1 MEKSREQYIKMTQTP
16 VHRLILQLAVP
27 TILSMMA
34 TTIYNLVDTAF
45 VGTLG
50 NSASG
55 AVGIVFG
62 FMSILQAIGFMF
74 GQGSGSL
81 LSRKL
86 GARDGEAAS
95 RTASTGFIFSFGLG
109 AIVAVI
115 CFIFIE
121 PLVRILGSTETIAP
135 YAITYIK
142 YILATAPFVVSSF
155 TLNNML
161 RYEGKAKL
169 GMIGLISGGV
179 LNIGGDYLFMFVYD
193 MGIAGA
199 GLSTAISQVVSFYIL
214 LIMFLKGKTL
224 SKLSFKYFAPG
235 NGLLGEIVLIGFP
248 SLLRQALSSI
258 TTILLNSQSAF
269 YAGDAGVAAMSIVNR
284 IAFFL
289 FAIALGIGQGFQPVC
304 AFNYGA
310 KKYKR
315 QRDAYKFTMILSIL
329 ILAVLTIITM
339 FFADGLI
346 AVFRDDPTVIEI
358 GTRALKILSIAQIF
372 MPLCMVT
379 EMLMQSS
386 GKKGAASLLSSLR
399 GGILFIPALLILPYF
414 RGMYGVEEA
423 QPLAYVLSV
432 IPALF
437 IAKRYFRKTPDED
450 FPDNE
455 DEKTE
460 VEDFNG

>member
-1 MEKSREQYIKMTQTP
+1 MDKSQEQYIKMTQTP
-16 VHRLILQLAVP
+16 VQKLILKLAVP

-50 NSASG
+50 NAASG

-86 GARDGEAAS
+86 GARDEEAAS
-95 RTASTGFIFSFGLG
+95 KTASTGFLCSFVLG
-109 AIVAVI
+109 GIVAVI
-115 CFIFIE
+115 CYIFIS

-135 YAITYIK
+135 YAETYIK
-142 YILATAPFVVSSF
+142 YILAAAPFIVSSF

-161 RYEGKAKL
+161 RFEGKARL
-169 GMIGLISGGV
+169 GMIGLITGGV
-179 LNIGGDYLFMFVYD
+179 LNIFGDYCFMFKLN

-199 GLSTAISQVVSFYIL
+199 GLSTALSQVISFFIL
-214 LIMFLKGKTL
+214 LFMFLKGKTL
-224 SKLSFKYFAPG
+224 SKLSFRNFSPG
-235 NGLLGEIVLIGFP
+235 NGLLREIILVGFP
-248 SLLRQALSSI
+248 SMLRQGLSSI
-258 TTILLNSQSAF
+258 TTILLNSQSAMF
-269 YAGDAGVAAMSIVNR
+269 AGDAGVAAMSIVNR

-310 KKYKR
+310 RKYKR
-315 QRDAYKFTMILSIL
+315 QRDAYKFTMIISII
-329 ILAVLTIITM
+329 ILAVLTVATM
-339 FFADGLI
+339 IFSGNLIGL
-346 AVFRDDPTVIEI
+346 FRDDSEVIEI
-358 GTRALKILSIAQIF
+358 GTRALRILCVAQVF
-372 MPLCMVT
+372 LPLCMVT

-386 GKKGAASLLSSLR
+386 GKKAEAAVLSSLR
-399 GGILFIPALLILPYF
+399 GGLLFIPALLILPRL

-423 QPLAYVLSV
+423 QPLSIILAV
-432 IPALF
+432 IPAFF
-437 IAKRYFRKTPDED
+437 IARKYFRNTPNED
-450 FPDNE
+450 FPD
-455 DEKTE
+455 EKE
-460 VEDFNG
+460 F

>member
-1 MEKSREQYIKMTQTP
+1 MDKSQEQYIKMTQTP
-16 VHRLILQLAVP
+16 VQKLILKLAVP

-50 NSASG
+50 NAASG

-86 GARDGEAAS
+86 GARDEEAAS
-95 RTASTGFIFSFGLG
+95 KTASTGFLCSFVLG
-109 AIVAVI
+109 GIVAVI
-115 CFIFIE
+115 CYIFIS

-135 YAITYIK
+135 YAETYIK
-142 YILATAPFVVSSF
+142 YILAAAPFIVSSF

-161 RYEGKAKL
+161 RFEGKARL
-169 GMIGLISGGV
+169 GMIGLITGGV
-179 LNIGGDYLFMFVYD
+179 LNIFGDYCFMFKLN

-199 GLSTAISQVVSFYIL
+199 GLSTALSQVISFFIL
-214 LIMFLKGKTL
+214 LFMFLKGKTL
-224 SKLSFKYFAPG
+224 SKLSFRNFSPG
-235 NGLLGEIVLIGFP
+235 NGLLREIILVGFP
-248 SLLRQALSSI
+248 SMLRQGLSSI
-258 TTILLNSQSAF
+258 TTILLNSQSAMF
-269 YAGDAGVAAMSIVNR
+269 AGDAGVAAMSIVNR

-310 KKYKR
+310 RKYKR
-315 QRDAYKFTMILSIL
+315 QRDAYKFTMIISII
-329 ILAVLTIITM
+329 ILAVLTVVTM
-339 FFADGLI
+339 IFSGNLIGL
-346 AVFRDDPTVIEI
+346 FRDDSEVIEI
-358 GTRALKILSIAQIF
+358 GTRALRILCVAQVF
-372 MPLCMVT
+372 LPLCMVT

-386 GKKGAASLLSSLR
+386 GKKAEAAVLSSLR
-399 GGILFIPALLILPYF
+399 GGLLFIPALLILPRL

-423 QPLAYVLSV
+423 QPLSIILAV
-432 IPALF
+432 IPAFF
-437 IAKRYFRKTPDED
+437 IARKYFRNTPNED
-450 FPDNE
+450 FPD
-455 DEKTE
+455 EKE
-460 VEDFNG
+460 F

>member
-1 MEKSREQYIKMTQTP
+1 MTQTP
-16 VHRLILQLAVP
+16 VQKLILKLAVP

-50 NSASG
+50 NAASG

-86 GARDGEAAS
+86 GARDEEAAS
-95 RTASTGFIFSFGLG
+95 KTASTGFLCSFVLG
-109 AIVAVI
+109 GIVAVI
-115 CFIFIE
+115 CYIFIS

-135 YAITYIK
+135 YAETYIK

-161 RYEGKAKL
+161 RFEGKARL
-169 GMIGLISGGV
+169 GMIGLITGGV
-179 LNIGGDYLFMFVYD
+179 LNIFGDYCFMFKLN

-199 GLSTAISQVVSFYIL
+199 GLSTALSQVISFFIL
-214 LIMFLKGKTL
+214 LFMFLKGKTL
-224 SKLSFKYFAPG
+224 SKLSFRNFSPG
-235 NGLLGEIVLIGFP
+235 NGLLREIILVGFP
-248 SLLRQALSSI
+248 SMLRQGLSSI
-258 TTILLNSQSAF
+258 TTILLNSQSAMF
-269 YAGDAGVAAMSIVNR
+269 AGDAGVAAMSIVNR

-310 KKYKR
+310 RKYKR
-315 QRDAYKFTMILSIL
+315 QRDAYKFTMIISII
-329 ILAVLTIITM
+329 ILAVLTVATM
-339 FFADGLI
+339 IFSGNLIGL
-346 AVFRDDPTVIEI
+346 FRDDSEVIEI
-358 GTRALKILSIAQIF
+358 GTRALRILCVAQVF
-372 MPLCMVT
+372 LPLCMVT

-386 GKKGAASLLSSLR
+386 GKKAEAAVLSSLR
-399 GGILFIPALLILPYF
+399 GGLLFIPALLILPRL

-423 QPLAYVLSV
+423 QPLSIILAV
-432 IPALF
+432 IPAFF
-437 IAKRYFRKTPDED
+437 IARKYFRNTPNED
-450 FPDNE
+450 FPD
-455 DEKTE
+455 EKE
-460 VEDFNG
+460 F

>member
-1 MEKSREQYIKMTQTP
+1 MDKSREQYIKMTQTP
-16 VHRLILQLAVP
+16 VHKLILKLAVP
-27 TILSMMA
+27 TILSMMV

-81 LSRKL
+81 LSRRL
-86 GARDGEAAS
+86 GERNEKAAS
-95 RTASTGFIFSFGLG
+95 QTGSTGFICSFVLG
-109 AIVAVI
+109 GIVAII
-115 CFIFIE
+115 CYIFIH

-135 YAITYIK
+135 YAETYIK

-161 RYEGKAKL
+161 RFEGKAKL
-169 GMIGLISGGV
+169 GMIGLISGGI
-179 LNIGGDYLFMFVYD
+179 LNIGGDYFFMFKCN

-199 GLSTAISQVVSFYIL
+199 GLSTAISQVISFSIL
-214 LIMFLKGKTL
+214 LTMFLSGKTL
-224 SKLSFKYFAPG
+224 SRLSFKFFAPG
-235 NGLLGEIVLIGFP
+235 NHLLREIVLIGFP
-248 SLLRQALSSI
+248 SLLRQGLSSI
-258 TTILLNSQSAF
+258 TTILLNSQAAH

-289 FAIALGIGQGFQPVC
+289 FAVALGIGQGFQPVC

-310 KKYKR
+310 RKYKR
-315 QRDAYKFTMILSIL
+315 QRAAYRFTMILSISVL
-329 ILAVLTIITM
+329 FVLTVITM
-339 FFADGLI
+339 IFSDGLI
-346 AVFRDDPTVIEI
+346 GLFRDDPVVIEI
-358 GTRALKILSIAQIF
+358 GTRALRILSVAQIF
-372 MPLCMVT
+372 LPLCMVT

-386 GKKGAASLLSSLR
+386 GQKAAAAVLSSLR

-414 RGMYGVEEA
+414 RGMYGVEES
-423 QPLAYVLSV
+423 QPLSYLLSS

-437 IAKRYFRKTPDED
+437 IARRFFNNTPNED
-450 FPDNE
+450 FPDE
-455 DEKTE
+455 ETTE
-460 VEDFNG
+460 PPQAS